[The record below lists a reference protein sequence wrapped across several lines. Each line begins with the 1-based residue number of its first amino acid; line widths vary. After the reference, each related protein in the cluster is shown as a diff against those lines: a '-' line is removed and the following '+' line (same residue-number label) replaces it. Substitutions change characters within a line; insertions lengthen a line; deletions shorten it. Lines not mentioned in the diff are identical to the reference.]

1 MKLSSFTAFLFLL
14 LVFFGCEKQK
24 GTELAQVVTAEVVSI
39 SASTATGGGEV
50 VSDGGAEVTQ
60 RGVCYSIFPEP
71 TIQNNNVTT
80 TGGTGVFSLVVQGLA
95 PNTKYYIRAFAVNEK
110 GVAYGNQREFTTGS
124 AANLPAVTTTN
135 VSSITN
141 NSASGGG
148 NVTNSGGSAVTARGI
163 VFSTVPSPNLNNNVV
178 SSGSGAGTF
187 NALMSGLTPGT
198 RYYVRAFAT
207 NGSGTSY
214 GNEVQFTTTGG
225 GSTVPTL
232 TTTSVTNITI
242 NSARSGGDIT
252 SDGGSPVTARG
263 ICYSTDQNPTIA
275 NTTVNAGTGT
285 GSFVANM
292 AGLSSGT
299 TYYIRAFATN
309 ANGTAYGQQISFT
322 TTGGGGN
329 LATLT
334 TSAATN
340 ITINSARSGGDITN
354 DGGSPVTARGICY
367 STTQNPTIANTTVS
381 AGSGTGSFVAN
392 MAGLNAG
399 TTYYIRAFATN
410 ANGTAYG
417 QQVLFTTTGGGGNLA
432 TLTTTVASQITSTS
446 ARSGGSISANGGS
459 DITERGVVY
468 ATTQNPTTSNTKVN
482 AGTTG
487 IGTYIVNLTGLT
499 SNTTYFVRAYA
510 INSSGTAY
518 GNEISFT
525 TTGGSLATVT
535 TSAAT
540 NVAITSASV
549 GGNVT
554 ADGGATVTA
563 RGVCYG
569 TSPNPTIAN
578 SVVNSGSG
586 LGNFTSNLSGLS
598 PATLYYARAFATNAG
613 GTAYGNEISF
623 TTNTSSG
630 SGCQGLT
637 MLTYNGF
644 TYELVEIG
652 SQCWFKENLRTKNYR
667 NGTAIPLVTNNSQW
681 GSDQS
686 GAYTHYDNN
695 ASNEAMHGLL
705 YNWHAV
711 GNAAGLCPTGWKVPS
726 DQDLCTLE
734 ALLGMTDPCMTE
746 NWRGSNQGTRMKDD
760 VNWNGTNETGFS
772 MLGSGNRNGNGT
784 FGNINSNGYIWT
796 STQEGNDAWYRAF
809 GGNRA
814 SIQRQKFA
822 KSIGFSVR
830 CVKE

>member
-1 MKLSSFTAFLFLL
+1 MKLNSFAAFLL
-14 LVFFGCEKQK
+14 LLFVFFGCEKQK
-24 GTELAQVVTAEVVSI
+24 GTELAQVVTSEVVSI
-39 SASTATGGGEV
+39 SASTATAGGDV

-80 TGGTGVFSLVVQGLA
+80 TGGTGVFSLLVQGLA

-148 NVTNSGGSAVTARGI
+148 NVTNSGGSAVTSRGI
-163 VFSTVPSPNLNNNVV
+163 VFSTVPSPNLNNNVIT
-178 SSGSGAGTF
+178 SGSGAGTF

-232 TTTSVTNITI
+232 TTTAVTNITI

-275 NTTVNAGTGT
+275 NSTVNAGSGT

-292 AGLSSGT
+292 AGLSAGT

-334 TSAATN
+334 TTAATN
-340 ITINSARSGGDITN
+340 ITINSARSGGEITN

-367 STTQNPTIANTTVS
+367 ATTQNPTLANTTVN

-417 QQVLFTTTGGGGNLA
+417 QQVSFTTTGGGGNLA

-446 ARSGGSISANGGS
+446 ARTGGSISANGGS

-499 SNTTYFVRAYA
+499 SNTTYYVRAYA

-540 NVAITSASV
+540 NVATTSASV

-563 RGVCYG
+563 RGVCYA

-578 SVVNSGSG
+578 NVVNSGSG
-586 LGNFTSNLSGLS
+586 LGNFTSNLSGLAPS
-598 PATLYYARAFATNAG
+598 TLYYARAFATNAG
-613 GTAYGNEISF
+613 GTAYGNEITF
-623 TTNTSSG
+623 TTNTASG
-630 SGCQGLT
+630 GGCQGVT
-637 MLTYNGF
+637 MLTYNGY
-644 TYELVEIG
+644 TYALVEIG

-695 ASNEAMHGLL
+695 AGNEATHGLL

-711 GNAAGLCPTGWKVPS
+711 GNASGLCPTGWKVPS

-734 ALLGMTDPCMTE
+734 ALLGMTDPCLTE
-746 NWRGSNQGTRMKDD
+746 SWRGSNQGTRMKDN

-772 MLGSGNRNGNGT
+772 MLASGNRNGNGT

-796 STQEGNDAWYRAF
+796 STPDGNDAWYRAF

-814 SIQRQKFA
+814 SIQRSKFA

>member
-334 TSAATN
+334 TSAVTN

-399 TTYYIRAFATN
+399 TTYFIRAFATN
-410 ANGTAYG
+410 VNGTAYG
-417 QQVLFTTTGGGGNLA
+417 QQVSFTTTGGGGNLA

-540 NVAITSASV
+540 NVAITTASV

-630 SGCQGLT
+630 GGCQGLT
-637 MLTYNGF
+637 MFTYNGF

-726 DQDLCTLE
+726 DQDLCSLE

-760 VNWNGTNETGFS
+760 VNWNGTNDTGFS
-772 MLGSGNRNGNGT
+772 MLGPVIGMEMVRLEILIQTVISGQAHRKVMMRGT
-784 FGNINSNGYIWT
+784 EHSVETGRQF
-796 STQEGNDAWYRAF
+796 ND
-809 GGNRA
+809 
-814 SIQRQKFA
+814 
-822 KSIGFSVR
+822 KSLPNPLVSLSDV
-830 CVKE
+830 